1 VFRQLAARVI
11 WSSGLRA
18 MWSSDVRWFA
28 LERVLRI
35 MVTALGMAC
44 ARWRRGE
51 KTGAR
56 PRAVGWRSSLTNV
69 PRVSRPVGLCNLYLS
84 SMIESENAA
93 ALQHNETVSSCS
105 SSSSSRELC
114 VCVFLSSPASR
125 SATSLRRSLTDG
137 C

>member
-1 VFRQLAARVI
+1 VLHLLCLPARLVPVPQATDTRRWAGAHQRLWRIILVSSSVSLFRQLAARVI

-56 PRAVGWRSSLTNV
+56 PRAVGWCNSFTNV
-69 PRVSRPVGLCNLYLS
+69 PRSW
-84 SMIESENAA
+84 
-93 ALQHNETVSSCS
+93 
-105 SSSSSRELC
+105 
-114 VCVFLSSPASR
+114 
-125 SATSLRRSLTDG
+125 
-137 C
+137 